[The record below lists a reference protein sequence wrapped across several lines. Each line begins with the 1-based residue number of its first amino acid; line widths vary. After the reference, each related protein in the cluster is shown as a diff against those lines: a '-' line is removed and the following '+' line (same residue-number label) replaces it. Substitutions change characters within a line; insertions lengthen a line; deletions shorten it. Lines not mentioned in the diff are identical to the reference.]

1 MLSHP
6 RDWFCWKLYFS
17 ATKIK
22 KFHLEKLKFKVK
34 AKLGTR
40 IKYKSLIHKDI
51 GNGSW

>member
-17 ATKIK
+17 EIQNKE
-22 KFHLEKLKFKVK
+22 FYLEKLKIKVK
-34 AKLGTR
+34 AKLVTR